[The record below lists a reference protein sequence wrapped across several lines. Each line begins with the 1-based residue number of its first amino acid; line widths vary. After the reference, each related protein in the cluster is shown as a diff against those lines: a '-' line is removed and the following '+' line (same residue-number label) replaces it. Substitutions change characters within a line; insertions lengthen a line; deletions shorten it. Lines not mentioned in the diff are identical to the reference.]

1 MPSIAKFSA
10 ILVPGIFK
18 GGPLM
23 APEIP
28 APLPGPAVPQE
39 PAAGN
44 TGGSRRAP
52 APARPAWPA
61 SAGLAAGRGRR
72 TGRPGRRRGDGELR
86 RAVPAGGRGPAPG
99 PGGRAGGGDPGRGC
113 AGVRLPGRRP
123 GAAWPPGDPGAAA
136 ERRVGGR
143 VGVHE
148 RDRGR
153 AGLAEPRGVGD
164 ASGRLR
170 AGERHADRGCPHQH
184 RRPPPGR
191 REGRAGAAEV
201 SLLAALGGLALWLL
215 RLSLAPRSTTARV
228 PRVGD
233 RGVPGRPRP
242 PRRPPRPGAAPAM
255 LQPRPALLPSGAAR
269 PAGPGRPGDDLPDDR
284 TTAGDS
290 SRERHTA
297 RTAAGGP
304 PRHRRSVPLARPGGA
319 SPGAARRRPP
329 GSWRSSPRSTGR
341 WPASP
346 RHRWRGSAPCPP
358 PWPA

>member
-1 MPSIAKFSA
+1 
-10 ILVPGIFK
+10 
-18 GGPLM
+18 M

-44 TGGSRRAP
+44 TGVP
-52 APARPAWPA
+52 AELRYQHA
-61 SAGLAAGRGRR
+61 
-72 TGRPGRRRGDGELR
+72 RPGRPQVWLL
-86 RAVPAGGRGPAPG
+86 AAAGGLGVLAGAAATVSYAAQYRLVGRGPAPG

-123 GAAWPPGDPGAAA
+123 GAAGPPGDPGAAA
-136 ERRVGGR
+136 ERRLGGR

-153 AGLAEPRGVGD
+153 AGLAERRGVGD

-191 REGRAGAAEV
+191 RGPGRAAEV
-201 SLLAALGGLALWLL
+201 SLLAVLGGLALWLL
-215 RLSLAPRSTTARV
+215 RLSLAPRSTAAGFRAWV
-228 PRVGD
+228 IEECPVA
-233 RGVPGRPRP
+233 PGRR
-242 PRRPPRPGAAPAM
+242 AAP
-255 LQPRPALLPSGAAR
+255 P
-269 PAGPGRPGDDLPDDR
+269 GPGRPGDDLPDDR
-284 TTAGDS
+284 TTADDT
-290 SRERHTA
+290 SRERRTA

-304 PRHRRSVPLARPGGA
+304 PAGTGALSGRAAGGA
-319 SPGAARRRPP
+319 RPGAARRRPP

-346 RHRWRGSAPCPP
+346 WHRWRGSAPCPP
-358 PWPA
+358 PWSA